1 VNSTRSFRDTVQ
13 ADIEKDAE
21 FRRALL
27 SEAVA
32 CMVSGDLETGKTVL
46 REYVNGTVGFPALG
60 EALGRSPKSLMRM
73 LGPAGNPQ
81 ARNLFE
87 IVAYLQKAAGTVLKI
102 HAISASAKSPKKAST
117 RRSLQL
123 AG

>member
-1 VNSTRSFRDTVQ
+1 MNNTRSFRDTVQ
-13 ADIEKDAE
+13 ADIKQDAE
-21 FRRALL
+21 FRHSLL

-46 REYVNGTVGFPALG
+46 REFVHGTVGFSALG

-87 IVAYLQKAAGTVLKI
+87 IVAYLQKAAGSILKI
-102 HAISASAKSPKKAST
+102 HAISAPAKSTKAT
-117 RRSLQL
+117 GRRSLPL